1 MNTYD
6 DDLLLDAI
14 VRADAAY
21 IADLV
26 VSGRSAEADEYAQK
40 PDVSARIRRWK
51 ALQ

>member
-1 MNTYD
+1 MSPSD
-6 DDLLLDAI
+6 DVVLDAI

-26 VSGRSAEADEYAQK
+26 VSGRSAEADQYATR

-51 ALQ
+51 ALNR

>member
-1 MNTYD
+1 MTDYD
-6 DDLLLDAI
+6 DALVLDAI

-26 VSGRSAEADEYAQK
+26 VSGRSAEADDYATT
-40 PDVSARIRRWK
+40 PAVSARIRRWK